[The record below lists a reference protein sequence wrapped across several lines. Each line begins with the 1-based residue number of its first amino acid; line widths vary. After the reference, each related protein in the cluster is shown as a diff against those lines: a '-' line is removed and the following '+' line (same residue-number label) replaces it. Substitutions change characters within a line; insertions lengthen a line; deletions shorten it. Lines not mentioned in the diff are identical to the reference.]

1 MGWETLVHKLLTP
14 PQCYC
19 CLPPCIYHF
28 QVAASP
34 PMPLGAPVMQS
45 MVGAP
50 VIAAMSR
57 LPVAAPP
64 PPPVSVAGFG
74 MPPGGMGIPHHQPHM
89 MRQPY
94 AAAGKDNKPAT
105 RFEPP
110 PPNWEATRCPNL
122 SRRNKPPWI
131 SRALEVYGSTCQ
143 QSCARERDCAC
154 GTSEKDPPFQ
164 NSLCTYISRLCAVM
178 NHVHQVSTLCLTT
191 PLTTQPLQVSCII
204 HIMLIRALLLLFP
217 LQTRRRKFCGIS
229 GQAG

>member
-1 MGWETLVHKLLTP
+1 
-14 PQCYC
+14 
-19 CLPPCIYHF
+19 
-28 QVAASP
+28 
-34 PMPLGAPVMQS
+34 MPLGAPVMSS

-50 VIAAMSR
+50 VIANPALAAMSR
-57 LPVAAPP
+57 LPVAAP

-143 QSCARERDCAC
+143 QSCARERETVRAVQARK
-154 GTSEKDPPFQ
+154 TRPFKTR
-164 NSLCTYISRLCAVM
+164 SVRIFRVCV
-178 NHVHQVSTLCLTT
+178 
-191 PLTTQPLQVSCII
+191 PL
-204 HIMLIRALLLLFP
+204 
-217 LQTRRRKFCGIS
+217 
-229 GQAG
+229 